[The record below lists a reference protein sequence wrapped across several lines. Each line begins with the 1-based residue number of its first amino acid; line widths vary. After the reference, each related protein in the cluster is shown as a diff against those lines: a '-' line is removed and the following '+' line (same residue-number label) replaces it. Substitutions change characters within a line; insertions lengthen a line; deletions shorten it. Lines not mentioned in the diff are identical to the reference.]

1 MFKKRWIRDCME
13 DAGGYTAKKLK
24 SLAWSF
30 EGLSQAFS
38 DDIQGGTELSR
49 KDALAAMQMTATLV
63 CGDCQRCKIF
73 EECSR
78 EEKEASGT
86 GTIGYTENITYMEN
100 GEHADYIEA
109 AGAGHEEQEVCQR
122 QPGRMLEAF
131 RENGSVCEED
141 MPEPFLRTCRRREEY
156 LGQLNRNLGRASMN
170 LLWKNRFLESRD
182 AMVEQ
187 FRELSTIMEEFSR
200 QIEQTADI
208 TSVWKDKVRK
218 QFRKKHIRM
227 HHLLLLEHGDAQ
239 REAYLTLSVG
249 GGKCITTKEAAG
261 IFGQAMG
268 SKAWTPDRDEKL
280 VIAKRPSM
288 IRLVE
293 EGKYMMLCGVARR
306 PKSGETISGDNYTCK
321 ETFPRQVILSLSDGM
336 GTGEQA
342 AKESRKVI
350 ELMEQ
355 LLEAGFS
362 ARTALKMVN
371 TIFLL
376 TGDEQH
382 PATMDLCCVDLYTG
396 VLEAMKLGAVAT
408 FILGEDGV
416 EVLEAGDVPMGVLN
430 PVEPTL
436 LSKKLWNNN
445 RIVMVSD
452 GVLDAMPGEDKEAS
466 MKEFLSHIPV
476 RTPQDMAER
485 ILRFAAAG
493 DEPLDDMTVLTAGLW
508 KR

>member
-38 DDIQGGTELSR
+38 DDIQGGAELSR

-63 CGDCQRCKIF
+63 CGDCRRC
-73 EECSR
+73 
-78 EEKEASGT
+78 
-86 GTIGYTENITYMEN
+86 MEN
-100 GEHADYIEA
+100 GEYADYIEA
-109 AGAGHEEQEVCQR
+109 AGAGYERQEVCQR

-141 MPEPFLRTCRRREEY
+141 MPEPFLQTCRRREEY

-416 EVLEAGDVPMGVLN
+416 EILEAGDVPMGVLN